1 MQKQE
6 ATASDIDEALALVV
20 ELAFQN
26 TTDRY
31 DNPREFTR
39 QSRAIKLV
47 KDTFLRKGG
56 E

>member
-1 MQKQE
+1 MLNKNPN
-6 ATASDIDEALALVV
+6 ASDIDEALALVV

-31 DNPREFTR
+31 DNPREFRR
-39 QSRAIKLV
+39 QSMAIKLV
-47 KDTFLRKGG
+47 RDTFLRKGG